1 MANLSL
7 EDKLL
12 KQSIDVPLP
21 PWLEEL
27 KEFGTAEGAALITNV
42 GGTAFLEYL
51 LPHFGVT
58 SDALRT
64 TLTFAGPIIEKVGF
78 LAKPG
83 IRAWRNYQTTEESE
97 RKEIS
102 AYVKTAFAGAGS
114 DLLKDV
120 CVHDPLYCAMM
131 YEGQK
136 HTSLSATALSLASFV
151 IAVGIV
157 ATGTVAYNE
166 IKHSLTRKKLIKNG
180 FQKEEYF
187 ESRFYMPAKNNP
199 SEVYQTL
206 TEHFKLPI
214 KSTDEYHDL
223 YFENTLPQLSGRTAK
238 LRLREHAF
246 QHSHTDHSAQIV
258 FTRAKKTHT
267 QNGLAP
273 CFPVRKEKFYRKL
286 DTETFPEKITE
297 LPEDKSKKILC
308 SYTAKENEP
317 PKKVAFTRHIA
328 RDPHGLLLTVDEVV
342 GKNPFYVIE
351 LKVHEDTTLL
361 ARAMRHLMSNY
372 NPIQTTYSKL
382 ELVGMNGN

>member
-1 MANLSL
+1 MADLSL

-27 KEFGTAEGAALITNV
+27 KEFGTAEGAALLTNV
-42 GGTAFLEYL
+42 GMTGILEYT
-51 LPHFGVT
+51 LPFFGLT
-58 SDALRT
+58 GKALQA
-64 TLTFAGPIIEKVGF
+64 TLSGAGPVVEKVGF

-83 IRAWRNYQTTEESE
+83 YRAWRNYKTTEEAE
-97 RKEIS
+97 RKKIS
-102 AYVKTAFAGAGS
+102 AYVKNAFAGAGP

-120 CVHDPLYCAMM
+120 LVHDPLYVAMM

-136 HTSLSATALSLASFV
+136 HTSISATLLSLFSF
-151 IAVGIV
+151 ITAVGIV

-166 IKHSLTRKKLIKNG
+166 IKHALTRKKLIKNG

-187 ESRFYMPAKNNP
+187 ESRFYMPAKTNP

-206 TEHFKLPI
+206 ADHFKLPI
-214 KSTDEYHDL
+214 RSTDEYHDL
-223 YFENTLPQLSGRTAK
+223 YFEHTLPQLSGRTAK

-246 QHSHTDHSAQIV
+246 ENSHTDHSAQIV
-258 FTRAKKTHT
+258 FTRAKKTRAES
-267 QNGLAP
+267 GLAP
-273 CFPVRKEKFYRKL
+273 CFPVRKEKFYRKF
-286 DTETFPEKITE
+286 DTQTFPETMTQ
-297 LPEDKSKKILC
+297 LPEDESKKVLC
-308 SYTAKENEP
+308 SYVAKENNP

-328 RDPHGLLLTVDEVV
+328 RDPHGILFTVDEIAR
-342 GKNPFYVIE
+342 KNPFYVVE
-351 LKVHEDTTLL
+351 LKVHEDTVLL
-361 ARAMRHLMSNY
+361 AKAMRHLMSEY